1 MAQKRVACGILV
13 ALFSL
18 FAHSSWAQRAIPDDN
33 LAYPVLITLKNG
45 GTGSGFYL
53 NNSSATYLVTGKH
66 VLFDPRTH
74 ELISTGAELL
84 SYPRDLADTGRFLFD
99 VNLSTLQ
106 AQGSIKTHQTE
117 DIVVVKLFTVVEN
130 KPDPANNSNP
140 NPNPNPNPPNS
151 TPTFKLSAVPGVTTK
166 ESAASGV
173 VGVSATSDGVGL
185 FDSVLIGNEAMVFG
199 YPSSLGLQQ
208 SPQFD
213 SHRPLLRKG
222 IVAGKYPQGH
232 SIIIDCP
239 VYPGN
244 SGGPVLQVTAVD
256 IFRKHYTVIGLA
268 SQFVPFMETW
278 SNIQLGSYTTILN
291 SGYSVVTPM
300 DGVMDL
306 IK

>member
-1 MAQKRVACGILV
+1 MAQKRVACGILI
-13 ALFSL
+13 AIFNL
-18 FAHSSWAQRAIPDDN
+18 FAHPSWAQRAIPDDN

-45 GTGSGFYL
+45 STGSGFYL
-53 NNSSATYLVTGKH
+53 NNSSATYLVTAKH

-99 VNLSTLQ
+99 VNLTTLQ
-106 AQGSIKTHQTE
+106 AQGSTKAHQSE
-117 DIVVVKLFTVVEN
+117 DIVVVKLFTLAEN
-130 KPDPANNSNP
+130 KPDPVTNNNNTNPANA
-140 NPNPNPNPPNS
+140 
-151 TPTFKLSAVPGVTTK
+151 TPTFKLTAVPGVVTK
-166 ESAASGV
+166 ESAKSGV
-173 VGVSATSDGVGL
+173 VGVNANSDVVGL

-244 SGGPVLQVTAVD
+244 SGGPVLQVTAID
-256 IFRKHYTVIGLA
+256 ILRKHYSVIGLA
-268 SQFVPFMETW
+268 SQFVPFVETW
-278 SNIQLGSYTTILN
+278 SNVQLGSYTTILN

-300 DGVMDL
+300 DGVLDL